1 MVNHMVQQLKS
12 QLDGVFGA
20 LADPTRREMLRRLG
34 AGEHTIGELAEPFRM
49 SFAAASK
56 HVRVLERAGLVRRR
70 VQGRKHICRI
80 EPAPLG
86 AAAQWLR
93 HYEAFW
99 RTQLDGLDAMLNAE
113 GRASLTTTEKGNNS
127 CRKPRK
133 SR

>member
-1 MVNHMVQQLKS
+1 MVEQS
-12 QLDGVFGA
+12 RRELDGVFGA
-20 LADPTRREMLRRLG
+20 LSDPTRREMLRRLA
-34 AGEHTIGELAEPFRM
+34 AGERAIGELAAPFRM

-70 VQGRKHICRI
+70 VQGRNHICRI

-86 AAAQWLR
+86 AAAEWLR

-99 RTQLDGLDAMLNAE
+99 RTQLDGLDAMLRAE
-113 GRASLTTTEKGNNS
+113 DRAALTNTEKGNS
-127 CRKPRK
+127 PCRKPRK